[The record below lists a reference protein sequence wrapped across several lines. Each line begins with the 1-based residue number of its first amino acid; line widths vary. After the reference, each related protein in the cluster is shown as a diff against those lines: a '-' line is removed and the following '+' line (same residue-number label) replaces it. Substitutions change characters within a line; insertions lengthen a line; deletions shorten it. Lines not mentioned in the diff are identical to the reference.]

1 MHTESDVESGRTLER
16 DEWGPYFTELT
27 RRVRDGLELEATLG
41 LVGDEVSGTEA
52 ERLPLD
58 SITYEDGDDQIAI
71 GLGGRGSRFPVLLW
85 HFVDRPRLLWVDDD
99 GGGVPRAVV
108 IASQDGTVTRLEL
121 H

>member
-16 DEWGPYFTELT
+16 DEWGSYFTELT

-71 GLGGRGSRFPVLLW
+71 GLGGGGLRFPVLLW
-85 HFVDRPRLLWVDDD
+85 HFVDRPRLLCVDDD
-99 GGGVPRAVV
+99 GGSVPRAVV
-108 IASQDGTVTRLEL
+108 ITSQYGSVTRLEL

>member
-1 MHTESDVESGRTLER
+1 V
-16 DEWGPYFTELT
+16 GPLFHRADPARA
-27 RRVRDGLELEATLG
+27 RRARARGHAG

-71 GLGGRGSRFPVLLW
+71 GLGRRGSRFPVLLW